1 MKQYKITGMSCAA
14 CVARVEKAVSK
25 VDGVQSCCVNLLT
38 NSMTVEGEALDKD
51 IIKAVKDAG
60 YGVAN
65 TDAKSQKEKDKD
77 DTSDEEFK
85 ALRRRLISSLGFLL
99 VLMYFSMGHM
109 MWGFWVPEFFHRN
122 PLANGLLQL
131 LLTIAIMIDRKS
143 VV

>member
-77 DTSDEEFK
+77 DTSE
-85 ALRRRLISSLGFLL
+85 GGLL
-99 VLMYFSMGHM
+99 VPLVS
-109 MWGFWVPEFFHRN
+109 FWCLCIFRWD
-122 PLANGLLQL
+122 
-131 LLTIAIMIDRKS
+131 I
-143 VV
+143 